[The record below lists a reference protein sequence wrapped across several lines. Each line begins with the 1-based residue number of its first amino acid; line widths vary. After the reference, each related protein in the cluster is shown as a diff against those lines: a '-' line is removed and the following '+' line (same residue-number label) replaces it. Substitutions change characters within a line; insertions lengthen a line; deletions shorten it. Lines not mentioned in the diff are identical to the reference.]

1 MNLAGAP
8 IRSLRVLTSTVV
20 IALVAVHGVSALA
33 SGKDKASA
41 PMAEGEVRRIDK
53 DAGRITI
60 KHGPIKTD
68 TLDMDPMTMV
78 FHVRDKAQLDAIK
91 DGDRVRFRV
100 VSEEGG
106 RLTITEIR
114 VDH

>member
-1 MNLAGAP
+1 MNIGGAAL
-8 IRSLRVLTSTVV
+8 RSLHALATAAVL
-20 IALVAVHGVSALA
+20 ALAMHAASALA
-33 SGKDKASA
+33 GGKDKVF
-41 PMAEGEVRRIDK
+41 PMAEGEVRRVDK

-78 FHVRDKAQLDAIK
+78 FHVKDKSQLDAIK

-106 RLTITEIR
+106 RMTITEIQPVR
-114 VDH
+114 